1 MNDHPVVLAR
11 CGSYDPDT
19 LAGALAA
26 SIAALHLEADFF
38 RGKRVLL
45 KPNLVLAKKPESA
58 ATTHPAMI
66 RALADILFDAG
77 AASVVLADSPGGPFS
92 AAALGHVYR
101 VCGMEGADPRVKL
114 NDDFTFRSVRTD
126 GVKLK
131 VFRMISAAMDADV
144 IVDVCKFKSHS
155 LTGMS
160 CAVKNLF
167 GLIPGV
173 EKFEMHNAFPLLTDF
188 SEMLTDLCEAVVREK
203 PFLAVCDGILSM
215 EGNGPTHGTP
225 VETGFLLCSRDP
237 FALDVTAEHMMG
249 RDGTVLY
256 LDAAARRGLVSRD
269 WRDAALLDADGKP
282 VSDPPVFPLARPDA
296 EAGSFLRN
304 LPNFM
309 GGRFTK
315 LFEPRPRI
323 TNAKCVGCG
332 KCFESCPRHTIR
344 MVVGGKKKKA
354 RIDPE
359 RCIRCWCCQELCPI
373 GAVGV
378 RQNLL
383 IRLIH

>member
-1 MNDHPVVLAR
+1 MNEHPVAFAR
-11 CGSYDPDT
+11 CRDYDPS
-19 LAGALAA
+19 ALTE
-26 SIAALHLEADFF
+26 ALSRSFSVLGIGREFF
-38 RGKRVLL
+38 EGKRVLL
-45 KPNLVLAKKPESA
+45 KPNLVLAKKPDQA

-66 RALADILFDAG
+66 AALAELLFGFG
-77 AASVVLADSPGGPFS
+77 AESVTLADSPGGPFS
-92 AAALGHVYR
+92 APALNLVYR

-114 NDDFTFRSVRTD
+114 NDDFTFRPVRTD

-131 VFRMISAAMDADV
+131 TFRMISAALDADV

-173 EKFEMHNAFPLLTDF
+173 EKFEMHNAFPLLPDF
-188 SEMLTDLCEAVVREK
+188 SEMLTDLCETVTREK

-237 FALDVTAEHMMG
+237 FALDVVAEHMME
-249 RDGTVLY
+249 RDGEVLY
-256 LDAAARRGLVSRD
+256 LNAAAERGLVSRD
-269 WRDAALLDADGKP
+269 WREIPLLNEDGAP
-282 VSDPPVFPLARPDA
+282 FDDPPTFPLARPDA
-296 EAGSFLRN
+296 DAGHFLRN

-323 TNAKCVGCG
+323 LTKKCVGCG
-332 KCFESCPRHTIR
+332 KCFKSCPRHTIR
-344 MVVGGKKKKA
+344 MIVGGKKKTA

-359 RCIRCWCCQELCPI
+359 KCIRCWCCQELCPI

-378 RQNLL
+378 RQNFL
-383 IRLIH
+383 IKLIH

>member
-1 MNDHPVVLAR
+1 MNDHSVVLAR
-11 CGSYDPDT
+11 CGSYDS
-19 LAGALAA
+19 GALSEALRA
-26 SIAALHLEADFF
+26 SVSALHLGEDFF

-45 KPNLVLAKKPESA
+45 KPNLVLAKKPEQA

-66 RALADILFDAG
+66 RALADILFEAG
-77 AASVVLADSPGGPFS
+77 AESVTLADSPGGPYS
-92 AAALGHVYR
+92 AAALNHVYR

-114 NDDFTFRSVRTD
+114 NDDFTFRSVHTD

-173 EKFEMHNAFPLLTDF
+173 EKFEMHNAFPLLPDF
-188 SEMLTDLCEAVVREK
+188 SEMLTDLCETVIREK

-237 FALDVTAEHMMG
+237 FALDVAAEHMMA
-249 RDGTVLY
+249 RDGRILY

-269 WRDAALLDADGKP
+269 WRDITLTDENGDAIA
-282 VSDPPVFPLARPDA
+282 DPPVFPLAYPDA
-296 EAGSFLRN
+296 EAGHFLRN

-323 TNAKCVGCG
+323 MQKKCVGCG

-344 MVVGGKKKKA
+344 MVVGKKKKA
-354 RIDPE
+354 RINPE
-359 RCIRCWCCQELCPI
+359 KCIRCWCCQELCPI

-378 RQNLL
+378 KQNFL